1 MEKIVICEEEFKS
14 IFHLHYFL
22 KDEFKIENGD
32 KKKRYLYYTKAKIIS
47 YSKKTYS

>member
-32 KKKRYLYYTKAKIIS
+32 KKKKIFILYQ
-47 YSKKTYS
+47 SKNY